1 MAGLGILKA
10 HNLLRKDIAKLRSEG
25 LTKAQISAK
34 LRAKY
39 KEEYKETPQWL
50 QILLELLPIILKLFF
65 PILLVTLLSLPAINL
80 FAA

>member
-25 LTKAQISAK
+25 LTKAQISAT

-65 PILLVTLLSLPAINL
+65 PVLLVTLLSLPAINL